1 MSKTKFN
8 MLHKMNQIWKIKD
21 CILSLIHWGEIN
33 RGKAIYLKVKE
44 GLLKNRKEMREEEQ
58 KRFLG
63 RMGTIKA
70 HYMNV

>member
-8 MLHKMNQIWKIKD
+8 MLHKMSHIWKVKD
-21 CILSLIHWGEIN
+21 CILSLIHWEEIN
-33 RGKAIYLKVKE
+33 GGKAIYLKVKE
-44 GLLKNRKEMREEEQ
+44 GLLKNRKEMKEEGQ

-63 RMGTIKA
+63 RVGMIKA